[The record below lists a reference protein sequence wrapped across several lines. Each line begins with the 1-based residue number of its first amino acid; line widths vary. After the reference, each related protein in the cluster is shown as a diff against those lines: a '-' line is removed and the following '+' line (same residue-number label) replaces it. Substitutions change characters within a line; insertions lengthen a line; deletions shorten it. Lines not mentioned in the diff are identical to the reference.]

1 MKEGVAMPEN
11 GSKRPWEERVVEA
24 GTRLRDEFGEEL
36 KRVVNFIDTE
46 VVPEVRRNGSSAL
59 RAAAERLQQL
69 AQHMDEKKAAGAD
82 TKSSSE
88 TEPR

>member
-1 MKEGVAMPEN
+1 MPEN
-11 GSKRPWEERVVEA
+11 GPKRPWEERVTAA

>member
-1 MKEGVAMPEN
+1 MPEN

-69 AQHMDEKKAAGAD
+69 AQHMEEKKASSTD
-82 TKSSSE
+82 TKSSSD
-88 TEPR
+88 TERR

>member
-1 MKEGVAMPEN
+1 M
-11 GSKRPWEERVVEA
+11 
-24 GTRLRDEFGEEL
+24 
-36 KRVVNFIDTE
+36 VNFIDTE

-69 AQHMDEKKAAGAD
+69 AQHMDEKKAASTD
-82 TKSSSE
+82 TKSSTD

>member
-1 MKEGVAMPEN
+1 MEAGVAMPEN
-11 GSKRPWEERVVEA
+11 GPKRPWEKRAAEA

-59 RAAAERLQQL
+59 RAAAEKLQQL
-69 AQHMDEKKAAGAD
+69 AQHMDEKKAAAAKPDDEAG
-82 TKSSSE
+82 
-88 TEPR
+88 PR